1 MKHSMVTFR
10 LHRTAVIFIIV
21 GSLLAALLI
30 FAGGYVLGM
39 RRRQP
44 APPVPAVAAPAPA
57 PPVAAAQPA
66 PKVEMLAVR
75 VGIFDSEDE
84 AKSLAQRLAGRK
96 LDAVVVPLTT
106 SGGVKLFTVEVG
118 QYPTRAAAAAAASS
132 LKDEEGLQGA
142 VVLSG
147 R

>member
-10 LHRTAVIFIIV
+10 LHRTAVIFIII

-39 RRRQP
+39 RRRPVPP
-44 APPVPAVAAPAPA
+44 AAPAVATAA
-57 PPVAAAQPA
+57 PPPAVATVPAA
-66 PKVEMLAVR
+66 KGEVLAVR
-75 VGIFDSEDE
+75 AGIFDSEEE
-84 AKSLAQRLAGRK
+84 AKALAQRLAARK
-96 LDAVVVPLTT
+96 LDAAVVPLTT

-118 QYPTRAAAAAAASS
+118 QYTTRAAAAAAAAS
-132 LKDEEGLQGA
+132 LKDDEGLQGA
-142 VVLSG
+142 VVPSG

>member
-21 GSLLAALLI
+21 GLLLAALLI
-30 FAGGYVLGM
+30 FAGGYVLAM
-39 RRRQP
+39 RRRSA
-44 APPVPAVAAPAPA
+44 APPVPSVAPAPVVATA
-57 PPVAAAQPA
+57 PPA
-66 PKVEMLAVR
+66 PKGEILSVR

-84 AKSLAQRLAGRK
+84 AKALAQRLAARK
-96 LDAVVVPLTT
+96 LDAAVVPLTT

-118 QYPTRAAAAAAASS
+118 QYTTRAAAAAAASS
-132 LKDEEGLQGA
+132 LAEQEGLQGA
-142 VVLSG
+142 VVPAG

>member
-10 LHRTAVIFIIV
+10 LHRTAVIFIII

-30 FAGGYVLGM
+30 FAGGYVLAM
-39 RRRQP
+39 RRR
-44 APPVPAVAAPAPA
+44 PAVAAAPAVGTVAPA
-57 PPVAAAQPA
+57 PVVATAPPA
-66 PKVEMLAVR
+66 PKGDILSVR

-84 AKSLAQRLAGRK
+84 AKALTQRLAARK
-96 LDAVVVPLTT
+96 LDAAVVPLTT

-118 QYPTRAAAAAAASS
+118 QYATRAAAAAAASS
-132 LKDEEGLQGA
+132 LAEQEGLQGA
-142 VVLSG
+142 VVPAG

>member
-10 LHRTAVIFIIV
+10 LHRTAVVFIVI

-30 FAGGYVLGM
+30 FAGGYFLAM
-39 RRRQP
+39 RRQP
-44 APPVPAVAAPAPA
+44 AASVAPAVATTPTAPAITTT
-57 PPVAAAQPA
+57 QPA
-66 PKVEMLAVR
+66 AKVDLLAIR
-75 VGIFDSEDE
+75 VGIFDSEEE
-84 AKSLAQRLAGRK
+84 AKALAQRLTARK

-118 QYPTRAAAAAAASS
+118 QYATRAAAAAAASS
-132 LKDEEGLQGA
+132 LTEDEGLQGA
-142 VVLSG
+142 VVPSG

>member
-10 LHRTAVIFIIV
+10 LHRTAVIFIII

-30 FAGGYVLGM
+30 FAAGYVLAM
-39 RRRQP
+39 RRRP
-44 APPVPAVAAPAPA
+44 VVAAVPAVAASAPA

-75 VGIFDSEDE
+75 VGIFDSEDD
-84 AKSLAQRLAGRK
+84 AKTLAQQLAARK

-118 QYPTRAAAAAAASS
+118 QYLTRAAAAAAASA
-132 LKDEEGLQGA
+132 LADDEHLQGA
-142 VVLSG
+142 VVPSG